1 MGKCVF
7 SPEFYVNGNFEYIST
22 FLVKENIVVT

>member
-1 MGKCVF
+1 MGKYVF
-7 SPEFYVNGNFEYIST
+7 PPQFYVNGNFEYIST